1 MEQITFVGERIL
13 DGSGTIELP
22 DHEWVNN
29 RRRAIEIFQ
38 EDKGEKSPWFLPLS
52 LRSPS
57 FFRGVAIP
65 KKNFAL
71 RERRICRAFPL

>member
-1 MEQITFVGERIL
+1 MENSEIMKKENYVSPEMEQITFVGERIL

-38 EDKGEKSPWFLPLS
+38 EDK
-52 LRSPS
+52 
-57 FFRGVAIP
+57 
-65 KKNFAL
+65 
-71 RERRICRAFPL
+71 